1 MNEQSPNLAS
11 RWARLGGA
19 LIDALISLV
28 VILPMMLL
36 MGILADMYAGLPMTF
51 NQQIIVF
58 VVGWSFFLV
67 INGYLLYTRGQTV
80 GKLIVKTK
88 IVDLNGNLPGFGKL
102 FLLRY
107 IVFGLLSQLPVVGG
121 LFALVNALFI
131 FREDHRCLHDHL
143 AGTRV
148 VYC

>member
-1 MNEQSPNLAS
+1 MNEQTPNLAS
-11 RWARLGGA
+11 RGARLGGA
-19 LIDALISLV
+19 LIDAVISLV
-28 VILPMMLL
+28 VIIPMMLL

-51 NQQIIVF
+51 NQQIILF
-58 VVGWSFFLV
+58 VVAWSFFLV
-67 INGYLLYTRGQTV
+67 INGYLLYTRGQTI

-107 IVFGLLSQLPVVGG
+107 IVFGLLAQIPIVGE
-121 LFALVNALFI
+121 LLSLVNALFI